1 MLKSD
6 PCRTPSTFVVIVLS
20 VVAAA
25 FFAGAETA
33 LTAASRARMHALE
46 TAGDK
51 RAKLVTR
58 LIGMRGRLIS
68 AMLLGGQFVTIG
80 SSAIATSVLLEAFGD
95 RGVWAAT
102 AIMTALIVVFGEVMP
117 KTIAIAYPDR
127 VSLLIAPLVLFFVTR
142 FRSDRERGR
151 SAGARRPAAVRR
163 LARRSATPGVSGHE
177 ELMGAVDILHRE
189 GEVERDERDMFGGLL
204 ELSEIP
210 VSDVMIHR
218 TKMRLIDA
226 DLPPEE
232 LVREVIASP
241 YTRMPLWRGE
251 PDNIIG
257 VLHAKDL
264 LRAYV
269 AAGGDASKLNIADLT
284 LEPWFIPESTT
295 LRDQL
300 QAFLRRKT
308 HSALVVDEYG
318 VVQGL
323 ITLEDIIEEIV
334 GDIRDEHD
342 VAVQGVRKQR
352 DGSVVV
358 DGSATIRELN
368 RAMGWNLPDDEAAT
382 VAGLV
387 IHEARSIPEPRQTFS
402 FHGFRFEVLR
412 KQRNRIAALRITPL
426 APRARSPGPS
436 ARKAKRRPM
445 TEAGPD
451 RQASADASAR
461 RPLPVRRDIPI

>member
-1 MLKSD
+1 MAYSLD
-6 PCRTPSTFVVIVLS
+6 ILVIVLS
-20 VVAAA
+20 IVAAA

-46 TAGDK
+46 MAGDN

-80 SSAIATSVLLEAFGD
+80 ASAIATSVLLTAFGD

-102 AIMTALIVVFGEVMP
+102 VIMTALIVVFGEVLP
-117 KTIAIAYPDR
+117 KTIAIAYPDS
-127 VSLLIAPLVLFFVTR
+127 VSLVIAPLVLFFVR
-142 FRSDRERGR
+142 IFGPVVSAVEALVRG
-151 SAGARRPAAVRR
+151 VLR
-163 LARRSATPGVSGHE
+163 LSGFSLIDEDAGVSGHD

-269 AAGGDASKLNIADLT
+269 AAGGDASKFNIADLT
-284 LEPWFIPESTT
+284 LEPWFIPEFDDASRPAAGVPRPQDAFCAGCRRIRRRAGTDNA
-295 LRDQL
+295 RGHHRGNRRRYSRRARRGRAGRA
-300 QAFLRRKT
+300 QAAGRFGRGRR
-308 HSALVVDEYG
+308 L
-318 VVQGL
+318 
-323 ITLEDIIEEIV
+323 
-334 GDIRDEHD
+334 GDHPR
-342 VAVQGVRKQR
+342 AQSR
-352 DGSVVV
+352 DGV
-358 DGSATIRELN
+358 E
-368 RAMGWNLPDDEAAT
+368 
-382 VAGLV
+382 
-387 IHEARSIPEPRQTFS
+387 
-402 FHGFRFEVLR
+402 
-412 KQRNRIAALRITPL
+412 
-426 APRARSPGPS
+426 
-436 ARKAKRRPM
+436 
-445 TEAGPD
+445 
-451 RQASADASAR
+451 SAR
-461 RPLPVRRDIPI
+461 RRSRDGGGPRYS

>member
-1 MLKSD
+1 MQYAFDLI
-6 PCRTPSTFVVIVLS
+6 VVVLS
-20 VVAAA
+20 LFLAA
-25 FFAGAETA
+25 FFSGAETA

-46 TAGDK
+46 TSGDS
-51 RAKLVTR
+51 RARLVNR

-68 AMLLGGQFVTIG
+68 AMLLGGQIVTIG
-80 SSAIATSVLLEAFGD
+80 SSAIATSVLLELYGEH
-95 RGVWAAT
+95 GVLAAT
-102 AIMTALIVVFGEVMP
+102 VIMTALFVVFGEVTP

-127 VSLLIAPLVLFFVTR
+127 ASLLIAPTVLVFVEIFTPVVGAVETLVRGILRLFGVSLVETGF
-142 FRSDRERGR
+142 
-151 SAGARRPAAVRR
+151 A
-163 LARRSATPGVSGHE
+163 VSGHE
-177 ELMGAVDILHRE
+177 ELMGAVDILHKE
-189 GEVERDERDMFGGLL
+189 GGVERAERDMFGGLL
-204 ELSEIP
+204 ELAEVP
-210 VSDVMIHR
+210 VSDVMVHR
-218 TKMRLIDA
+218 TKMRLVDA

-232 LVREVIASP
+232 VLREVIASP
-241 YTRMPLWRGE
+241 YTRVPLWRGE

-269 AAGGDASKLNIADLT
+269 AAGGDASKLKIGELAH
-284 LEPWFIPESTT
+284 PAWYIPESTT

-352 DGSVVV
+352 DGSVV
-358 DGSATIRELN
+358 DGSVTIRDLN
-368 RAMGWNLPDDEAAT
+368 RTMGWSLPDEEAAT

-387 IHEARSIPEPRQTFS
+387 IHEARAIPEPRQTFS
-402 FHGFRFEVLR
+402 FH
-412 KQRNRIAALRITPL
+412 
-426 APRARSPGPS
+426 
-436 ARKAKRRPM
+436 
-445 TEAGPD
+445 D
-451 RQASADASAR
+451 
-461 RPLPVRRDIPI
+461 

>member
-1 MLKSD
+1 MAYSLD
-6 PCRTPSTFVVIVLS
+6 IVVIALS
-20 VVAAA
+20 IVAAA

-46 TAGDK
+46 MAGDN

-80 SSAIATSVLLEAFGD
+80 SSAIATSVLLSLFGD
-95 RGVWAAT
+95 HGVWAAT
-102 AIMTALIVVFGEVMP
+102 IIMTALIVVFGEVLP
-117 KTIAIAYPDR
+117 KTIAIADPDR
-127 VSLLIAPLVLFFVTR
+127 VSLLIAPLVLFFVR
-142 FRSDRERGR
+142 IFGPVVSAVEALVRGVLR
-151 SAGARRPAAVRR
+151 VFGVSLGDQDA
-163 LARRSATPGVSGHE
+163 GVSGHD
-177 ELMGAVDILHRE
+177 ELMGAVDILHRD

-284 LEPWFIPESTT
+284 LKPWFIPESTT

-300 QAFLRRKT
+300 QAFLGRKM

-426 APRARSPGPS
+426 APRAAEPRTIAQEG
-436 ARKAKRRPM
+436 
-445 TEAGPD
+445 EAAPHD
-451 RQASADASAR
+451 
-461 RPLPVRRDIPI
+461 

>member
-1 MLKSD
+1 MPIVLD
-6 PCRTPSTFVVIVLS
+6 IAVIVVSLI
-20 VVAAA
+20 AAA

-46 TAGDK
+46 MAGDK
-51 RAKLVTR
+51 RAKLVNR

-68 AMLLGGQFVTIG
+68 AMLLGGQLVTIG
-80 SSAIATSVLLEAFGD
+80 SSAIATSILVDLYGEHGVL
-95 RGVWAAT
+95 AAT
-102 AIMTALIVVFGEVMP
+102 AIMTALIVIFGEVTP

-127 VSLLIAPLVLFFVTR
+127 VSLLIAPLALFFVIVFGPIVSAVETLV
-142 FRSDRERGR
+142 RGFL
-151 SAGARRPAAVRR
+151 R
-163 LARRSATPGVSGHE
+163 LCGVSLIEKEPGVTGHE

-189 GEVERDERDMFGGLL
+189 GGVEREERDMFGGLL
-204 ELSEIP
+204 ELAEIP
-210 VSDVMIHR
+210 VSDVMVHR
-218 TKMRLIDA
+218 TKTRLIDA

-232 LVREVIASP
+232 LVREAIESP

-251 PDNIIG
+251 PDNIVG

-269 AAGGDASKLNIADLT
+269 ATGGDASKLKINELMH
-284 LEPWFIPESTT
+284 EPWFIPESTT

-300 QAFLRRKT
+300 QAFLRRGT

-323 ITLEDIIEEIV
+323 VTLEDIIEEIV

-342 VAVQGVRKQR
+342 EAVVGVRKQR
-352 DGSVVV
+352 DGSVIV
-358 DGSATIRELN
+358 DGSVTIRDLN
-368 RAMGWNLPDDEAAT
+368 RAMDWSLPDEEAAT

-387 IHEARSIPEPRQTFS
+387 IHEARAIPEARQIFS

-412 KQRNRIAALRITPL
+412 KQRNRIAALRISPL
-426 APRARSPGPS
+426 VPRETRVGAAHREG
-436 ARKAKRRPM
+436 
-445 TEAGPD
+445 EAAAHD
-451 RQASADASAR
+451 
-461 RPLPVRRDIPI
+461 

>member
-1 MLKSD
+1 MPDSLAL
-6 PCRTPSTFVVIVLS
+6 VIVIVS
-20 VVAAA
+20 VIAAA

-46 TAGDK
+46 MAGDN

-68 AMLLGGQFVTIG
+68 SMLLGGQFVTIG
-80 SSAIATSVLLEAFGD
+80 ASAIATSVLVDLYGD
-95 RGVWAAT
+95 HGVLAAT
-102 AIMTALIVVFGEVMP
+102 LIMTALIVVFGEVMP

-127 VSLLIAPLVLFFVTR
+127 VSLIIAPLVLFFVTI
-142 FRSDRERGR
+142 FGPVVSAVEALVRGILR
-151 SAGARRPAAVRR
+151 LCGLSLVEKNAGV
-163 LARRSATPGVSGHE
+163 TGHE

-189 GEVERDERDMFGGLL
+189 GEVERAERDMFGGLL
-204 ELSEIP
+204 ELAEIP
-210 VSDVMIHR
+210 VSDIMVHR
-218 TKMRLIDA
+218 TKMQLIDA

-232 LVREVIASP
+232 AVRDAIDSA
-241 YTRMPLWRGE
+241 YTRMPIFRGE

-257 VLHAKDL
+257 VLHVKDL
-264 LRAYV
+264 LRGYV
-269 AAGGDASKLNIADLT
+269 AAGGDATKLNIAQIA

-323 ITLEDIIEEIV
+323 VTLEDVIEEIV

-342 VAVQGVRKQR
+342 EAVQGVRKQR
-352 DGSVVV
+352 DGSVIV
-358 DGSATIRELN
+358 DGSVTIRDLN
-368 RAMGWNLPDDEAAT
+368 RLWGWSLPDEEAAT

-387 IHEARSIPEPRQTFS
+387 IHEARAIPEPRQTFS

-412 KQRNRIAALRITPL
+412 RQRNRIAALRITPL
-426 APRARSPGPS
+426 APAGDAARPPAGDG
-436 ARKAKRRPM
+436 
-445 TEAGPD
+445 EAAGL
-451 RQASADASAR
+451 R
-461 RPLPVRRDIPI
+461 

>member
-1 MLKSD
+1 MEYILD
-6 PCRTPSTFVVIVLS
+6 TAVIVLS
-20 VVAAA
+20 VIAAA
-25 FFAGAETA
+25 FFSGAETA

-46 TAGDK
+46 MAGDK

-68 AMLLGGQFVTIG
+68 AMLLGGQLVTIG
-80 SSAIATSVLLEAFGD
+80 SSAIATSVLLQAVGEK
-95 RGVWAAT
+95 GVWVAT
-102 AIMTALIVVFGEVMP
+102 AIMTALIVVFGEVTP
-117 KTIAIAYPDR
+117 KTIAIAHPDR
-127 VSLLIAPLVLFFVTR
+127 VALTIAPAVLFFVR
-142 FRSDRERGR
+142 VFGPVV
-151 SAGARRPAAVRR
+151 SAVEVFVRAVLR
-163 LARRSATPGVSGHE
+163 LSGVSLAEHDPAVTGHE
-177 ELMGAVDILHRE
+177 ELMGAVAILHRE

-218 TKMRLIDA
+218 TKMRLIDG
-226 DLPPEE
+226 DLPPDE

-241 YTRMPLWRGE
+241 YTRMPVWRGK
-251 PDNIIG
+251 PDNIVGI
-257 VLHAKDL
+257 LHTKDL

-269 AAGGDASKLNIADLT
+269 AAGGDASRLRIADLR

-342 VAVQGVRKQR
+342 LAVQGLRKLR

-358 DGSATIRELN
+358 DGGTTIRELN
-368 RAMGWNLPDDEAAT
+368 RAMDWNLPDDEAAT

-412 KQRNRIAALRITPL
+412 RQKNRIAALRITPL
-426 APRARSPGPS
+426 AARAADEP
-436 ARKAKRRPM
+436 A
-445 TEAGPD
+445 AGEHGETAPHD
-451 RQASADASAR
+451 
-461 RPLPVRRDIPI
+461 

>member
-1 MLKSD
+1 MPISLD
-6 PCRTPSTFVVIVLS
+6 IVVIAVS
-20 VVAAA
+20 IVAAA

-46 TAGDK
+46 MAGDR
-51 RAKLVTR
+51 RAKLVNR

-68 AMLLGGQFVTIG
+68 AILLGGQLVTIG
-80 SSAIATSVLLEAFGD
+80 SSAIATSLMLDVYGD

-102 AIMTALIVVFGEVMP
+102 LIMTALIVVFGEVTP
-117 KTIAIAYPDR
+117 KTIAIAHPDR
-127 VSLLIAPLVLFFVTR
+127 VSLMIAPLVLFFVTV
-142 FRSDRERGR
+142 FGPIVSAVETLVRGFL
-151 SAGARRPAAVRR
+151 R
-163 LARRSATPGVSGHE
+163 LCGVSLIEKDPGVTGHE

-189 GEVERDERDMFGGLL
+189 GGVEREERDMFGGLL
-204 ELSEIP
+204 ELAEIP
-210 VSDVMIHR
+210 VSDIMVHR

-232 LVREVIASP
+232 LVRGVIDSP

-251 PDNIIG
+251 PDNIVG

-269 AAGGDASKLNIADLT
+269 AAGGDAGKLKISELMA
-284 LEPWFIPESTT
+284 EPWFIPESTT

-300 QAFLRRKT
+300 QAFLRRGT

-323 ITLEDIIEEIV
+323 VTLEDIIEEIV

-342 VAVQGVRKQR
+342 EAVLGVRNQR

-358 DGSATIRELN
+358 EGSVTIRDLN
-368 RAMGWNLPDDEAAT
+368 RAMGWSLPDEEAAT

-387 IHEARSIPEPRQTFS
+387 IHEARAIPEPRQTFS

-426 APRARSPGPS
+426 APRERGAR
-436 ARKAKRRPM
+436 AI
-445 TEAGPD
+445 
-451 RQASADASAR
+451 RQEGETATHD
-461 RPLPVRRDIPI
+461 

>member
-1 MLKSD
+1 MPYTLD
-6 PCRTPSTFVVIVLS
+6 VVVIILS
-20 VVAAA
+20 VAAAA

-46 TAGDK
+46 TAGDE

-58 LIGMRGRLIS
+58 LIGARGRLIS
-68 AMLLGGQFVTIG
+68 AMLLGGQLVTIG
-80 SSAIATSVLLEAFGD
+80 SSAIATSVLLGVFGEK
-95 RGVWAAT
+95 GVWAAT

-127 VSLLIAPLVLFFVTR
+127 VSLLIAPLVSFFVTV
-142 FRSDRERGR
+142 FGPVVSAVEIFVRGVLR
-151 SAGARRPAAVRR
+151 VGGVSLGHHD
-163 LARRSATPGVSGHE
+163 PGVSGHE

-210 VSDVMIHR
+210 VSDVMVHR

-226 DLPPEE
+226 DLPPDE

-251 PDNIIG
+251 PDNIVG
-257 VLHAKDL
+257 VVHAKDL
-264 LRAYV
+264 LRVYV
-269 AAGGDASKLNIADLT
+269 AAGGDASKVNIADLT

-300 QAFLRRKT
+300 QEFLRRKT

-318 VVQGL
+318 VVQGM

-352 DGSVVV
+352 DGSIVV
-358 DGSATIRELN
+358 DGSTTIRELN
-368 RAMGWNLPDDEAAT
+368 RAVGWNLPDDEAAT

-412 KQRNRIAALRITPL
+412 KQRNRIAALRIAPL
-426 APRARSPGPS
+426 ALRAGERGAVDPNGEGPPR
-436 ARKAKRRPM
+436 
-445 TEAGPD
+445 D
-451 RQASADASAR
+451 
-461 RPLPVRRDIPI
+461 

>member
-1 MLKSD
+1 MPYTLAA
-6 PCRTPSTFVVIVLS
+6 VIVAFS
-20 VVAAA
+20 IAAAA

-33 LTAASRARMHALE
+33 LTVASRARMHALE
-46 TAGDK
+46 MAGDD

-68 AMLLGGQFVTIG
+68 AMLLGGQFVTIAA
-80 SSAIATSVLLEAFGD
+80 SVIATSALLDLYGD
-95 RGVWAAT
+95 HGVWAAT
-102 AIMTALIVVFGEVMP
+102 VIMTALIVVFGEVMP

-127 VSLLIAPLVLFFVTR
+127 VSLLIAPLVLFFVTIFSPIVR
-142 FRSDRERGR
+142 AVEVLVRGIL
-151 SAGARRPAAVRR
+151 R
-163 LARRSATPGVSGHE
+163 LCGVSLVEQDPSVSGHE

-204 ELSEIP
+204 DLSEIP
-210 VSDVMIHR
+210 VADVMVHR

-232 LVREVIASP
+232 LVREAIASP

-251 PDNIIG
+251 PDNIVG

-269 AAGGDASKLNIADLT
+269 AAGGDASKLNIADLM

-295 LRDQL
+295 LLDQL

-323 ITLEDIIEEIV
+323 VTLEDIIEEIV

-352 DGSVVV
+352 DGSVIVE
-358 DGSATIRELN
+358 GSATIRDLN
-368 RAMGWNLPDDEAAT
+368 RAMDWNLPDDEAAT
-382 VAGLV
+382 AAGLV
-387 IHEARSIPEPRQTFS
+387 IHEARAIPEPRQTFS

-426 APRARSPGPS
+426 AAREVGPREIDQEG
-436 ARKAKRRPM
+436 
-445 TEAGPD
+445 EA
-451 RQASADASAR
+451 AAHE
-461 RPLPVRRDIPI
+461 

>member
-1 MLKSD
+1 MPYSLD
-6 PCRTPSTFVVIVLS
+6 LVIVLVS
-20 VVAAA
+20 IVAAA

-46 TAGDK
+46 MGGDE

-80 SSAIATSVLLEAFGD
+80 SSAIATSVLLDLYGD
-95 RGVWAAT
+95 HGVWAAT
-102 AIMTALIVVFGEVMP
+102 VIMTALIVVFGEVMP
-117 KTIAIAYPDR
+117 KTIAIADPDR
-127 VSLLIAPLVLFFVTR
+127 VSLLIAPLVLFFVTV
-142 FRSDRERGR
+142 FGPIVSAVGALVRG
-151 SAGARRPAAVRR
+151 VLR
-163 LARRSATPGVSGHE
+163 LSGVSLVELDPGVSGHE

-210 VSDVMIHR
+210 VSDVMVHR

-251 PDNIIG
+251 PDNIVG

-269 AAGGDASKLNIADLT
+269 AAGGDASKFNIADLT

-342 VAVQGVRKQR
+342 VAVQGVRKLH
-352 DGSVVV
+352 DGSIVV
-358 DGSATIRELN
+358 DGAVTVRDLN
-368 RAMGWNLPDDEAAT
+368 RAMDWHLPDEIAAT

-387 IHEARSIPEPRQTFS
+387 IHEARAIPEPRQNFA

-412 KQRNRIAALRITPL
+412 KQRNRIAALRVTPL
-426 APRARSPGPS
+426 SQRQAGAQPLDHGEA
-436 ARKAKRRPM
+436 
-445 TEAGPD
+445 AGPE
-451 RQASADASAR
+451 
-461 RPLPVRRDIPI
+461 

>member
-1 MLKSD
+1 MPYS
-6 PCRTPSTFVVIVLS
+6 VAIVIVAVS
-20 VVAAA
+20 VAAAA

-46 TAGDK
+46 MAGDK
-51 RAKLVTR
+51 RAILVTR

-80 SSAIATSVLLEAFGD
+80 SSAIATSALLDLYGD
-95 RGVWAAT
+95 HGVWAAT
-102 AIMTALIVVFGEVMP
+102 IIMTALIVVFGEVMP
-117 KTIAIAYPDR
+117 KTVAIAYPDR
-127 VSLLIAPLVLFFVTR
+127 VSLLIAPPVLFFVTV
-142 FRSDRERGR
+142 FGPIVSTVE
-151 SAGARRPAAVRR
+151 A
-163 LARRSATPGVSGHE
+163 LARGVLRLCGVSLVELDPGVSSHE
-177 ELMGAVDILHRE
+177 ELMGAVDILHRD

-210 VSDVMIHR
+210 VSDVMVHR

-226 DLPPEE
+226 DLPPDE

-251 PDNIIG
+251 PDNIVG

-269 AAGGDASKLNIADLT
+269 AAGGDASKLDIADLT

-323 ITLEDIIEEIV
+323 VTLEDIIEEIV

-358 DGSATIRELN
+358 DGSATIRDLN

-412 KQRNRIAALRITPL
+412 KQRNRISALRITSL
-426 APRARSPGPS
+426 AAREARSHAIGQEG
-436 ARKAKRRPM
+436 
-445 TEAGPD
+445 EAAAHD
-451 RQASADASAR
+451 
-461 RPLPVRRDIPI
+461 